1 MLKRT
6 LVITMSF
13 LLLVGLMAVPAIA
26 KMKAPVITLER
37 VEIATQT
44 PFFVKPRVGYKSPKE
59 PGKVGGY
66 GYSSILG
73 MAYILAIENP
83 NRQDIMLDDLTFTV
97 AFEGFDVHMAQV
109 YEDMWIP
116 GKGLFGKPKTNYLRI
131 HLNHAALPMVANL
144 LVGSIWAARIKK
156 MGTSQGALVKK
167 WWETVGD
174 FKFPIEVKY
183 GAATFQDRKGKVI
196 RTHFSGKWP
205 K

>member
-13 LLLVGLMAVPAIA
+13 LLLVSLMAAPAVA
-26 KMKAPVITLER
+26 KMKAPVIKLER
-37 VEIATQT
+37 IDVASYQ
-44 PFFVKPRVGYKSPKE
+44 PFYLLPRIGYKSPKE
-59 PGKVGGY
+59 PGKVGAY

-73 MAYILAIENP
+73 LAYIFAIENP
-83 NRQDIMLDDLTFTV
+83 NRKDIMLDELTFTV
-97 AFEGFDVHMAQV
+97 AFEGFDVQMPMV

-116 GKGLFGKPKTNYLRI
+116 GKKTNYLRV
-131 HLNHAALPMVANL
+131 HVNHEALVTRQNL
-144 LVGSIWAARIKK
+144 SLAGGVRVKE
-156 MGTSQGALVKK
+156 MGKTPGDIVKK

-183 GAATFQDRKGKVI
+183 GMATFKDKKGEVI
-196 RTHFSGKWP
+196 RVPFYGKWP

>member
-13 LLLVGLMAVPAIA
+13 LLLVGLMASPAAA
-26 KMKAPVITLER
+26 KMKAPVIKLER
-37 VEIATQT
+37 VEIATLT
-44 PFFVKPRVGYKSPKE
+44 PFYVKPRIGYKSEKE
-59 PGKVGGY
+59 PGKTGGY

-73 MAYILAIENP
+73 IAYIFAIENP
-83 NRQDIMLDDLTFTV
+83 NRQDIMLDDLNFTV

-116 GKGLFGKPKTNYLRI
+116 GKGFFGKPKTNYLRV
-131 HLNHAALPMVANL
+131 HLNHAALPAIANL
-144 LVGSIWAARIKK
+144 LVGSIWAAKVK
-156 MGTSQGALVKK
+156 EMGTTQGALVKK
-167 WWETVGD
+167 WWDTIGD
-174 FKFPIEVKY
+174 FEFPIGVKN
-183 GAATFQDRKGKVI
+183 GVAVFTNKKGEMI